1 MLTKTNS
8 PLEIFVEAGIKYS
21 WCSCGFSKNMPLC
34 DNAHREFSTKKSFK
48 FIAET
53 SETLYLCGCSETQ
66 TPPLCDKS
74 NNCGK
79 NNGH

>member
-1 MLTKTNS
+1 MQTKINA
-8 PLEIFVEAGIKYS
+8 PLAVDVIEGKQYS
-21 WCSCGFSKNMPLC
+21 WCTCGFSKNMPLC

-53 SETLYLCGCSETQ
+53 SETLYLCGCSETE
-66 TPPLCDKS
+66 TPHLCDKS